1 MEISAKHV
9 KELREKTGAGMLDCK
24 NALVEG
30 KGDMEQAIVILR
42 KKGLASAQKKATR
55 TAAEGM
61 IGHYIHQGAK
71 LGVLVEVNCET
82 DFAARS
88 DDFQT
93 LVKEIA
99 MHIAAHNPL
108 YVQREEVPAE
118 EIAKEKEI
126 YKEQARAA
134 GKPENVIDKLVEG
147 KLESYYQM
155 TCLYDQAFVKDP
167 SQTVGQ
173 LITNLIGK
181 IGENV
186 RVRRFARFKT
196 GEGLEKRSTD
206 LAAGERS
213 EREPDRAKPGIDL
226 REALGE

>member
-1 MEISAKHV
+1 MEITAKQV

-88 DDFQT
+88 DDFQR
-93 LVKEIA
+93 LV
-99 MHIAAHNPL
+99 
-108 YVQREEVPAE
+108 E

-173 LITNLIGK
+173 LITNLVGK

-206 LAAGERS
+206 LAGDVR
-213 EREPDRAKPGIDL
+213 D
-226 REALGE
+226 ALGE